1 MPNLDLTILHR
12 IEQSKLVEIGHHF
25 FPRLVAIETSVRSS
39 RLRKRAVCFE
49 DIDNV
54 NLILMPP
61 PDLVVIRV
69 MGRGNLHAAAAELR
83 LGPLIA
89 DQGNRPVEQGKHHH
103 PPSRCHLCEFIQSG
117 QVTLTAGLEA
127 RELLLYPLP
136 VAIRSF
142 RKIFTSPPQQFVKT
156 TPGIGMTSYRRIP
169 QHGLRTRGG
178 DRDKLRLTRL
188 RVDHRIADVPEMTGN
203 LLVIDLII
211 TDGRLQVTIP
221 VDQPVAAINQAVAE
235 HIEEGPAHRS
245 LANRIHGEALP
256 VPVTGATHALLLR
269 DDALLVLVLPF
280 PDPLHQLLTADVVA
294 GLSLKLK
301 QAFLNHGL
309 GGDPRMIS
317 PRHPEGIVSP
327 HPVPAGQEILHH
339 VVHGMPHVQGPR
351 YIGKRHHDD
360 IAVFTLIG
368 RSGKG
373 LLGEPPRIDVPL
385 NGGRIV
391 LLWELSGH
399 GIETL
404 VTLGSSATQQVAQVT

>member
-1 MPNLDLTILHR
+1 MPNLDLTLLHR
-12 IEQSKLVEIGHHF
+12 LEQSKLVEIGHHL
-25 FPRLVAIETSVRSS
+25 FPRLIAIETSVGSG
-39 RLRKRAVCFE
+39 RLRKRAICFK

-61 PDLVVIRV
+61 PDLVIIRI
-69 MGRGNLHAAAAELR
+69 MGRGDLHAAAAELR

-103 PPSRCHLCEFIQSG
+103 PPSRCHLGEFLQRG

-136 VAIRSF
+136 VAIRCF
-142 RKIFTSPPQQFVKT
+142 GKILTSPHQQLVKT
-156 TPGIGMTSYRRIP
+156 APGIGMAGHRRIP

-188 RVDHRIADVPEMTGN
+188 RVDHRIADVPEMTGD

-211 TDGRLQVTIP
+211 TDGRLQVAIP
-221 VDQPVAAINQAVAE
+221 VDQPVAAIDQAVAE

-245 LANRIHGEALP
+245 LANGIHGETLP
-256 VPVTGATHALLLR
+256 VPVTGAAHALLLG

-280 PDPLHQLLTADVVA
+280 PDPLHQLLTADVVT
-294 GLSLKLK
+294 GLSLELK
-301 QAFLNHGL
+301 QALLNHGL
-309 GGDPRMIS
+309 GGDSRMIG

-339 VVHGMPHVQGPR
+339 VVHGMPHVKSPGDVRQG
-351 YIGKRHHDD
+351 HHDD
-360 IAVFTLIG
+360 IALLSIVRG
-368 RSGKG
+368 SREG
-373 LLGEPPRIDVPL
+373 L
-385 NGGRIV
+385 
-391 LLWELSGH
+391 
-399 GIETL
+399 
-404 VTLGSSATQQVAQVT
+404 A